1 MALVN
6 ALIEEAETGFASD
19 TRQSKTALFTA
30 IATLEADAARYR
42 FLRPFL
48 DTDGEVDCMGMASR
62 FYSWL
67 RIKDETIPLPDAL
80 GWNSV
85 DEAIDA
91 AISSTPPGTDG
102 RQG

>member
-1 MALVN
+1 MRAIPVL
-6 ALIEEAETGFASD
+6 L
-19 TRQSKTALFTA
+19 QA
-30 IATLEADAARYR
+30 IARLETDAARYR

-48 DTDGEVDCMGMASR
+48 DTDGEVDNTDMASR
-62 FYSWL
+62 HYSWL
-67 RIKDETIPLPDAL
+67 WIKNETISLPDAVD
-80 GWNSV
+80 WDSV